1 MRFTCI
7 GTSITV
13 GVHGQVP
20 RATLDG
26 DLAFDAGA
34 DVTNTIARG
43 VDKLRGSKATR
54 ASERSTRL
62 HLARVGPAGIDTAI
76 VVSVDW
82 A

>member
-7 GTSITV
+7 GTLITV

-20 RATLDG
+20 RATLDR
-26 DLAFDAGA
+26 DLAFDASA
-34 DVTNTIARG
+34 DVANAIAGG
-43 VDKLRGSKATR
+43 VYELRGPNAAG
-54 ASERSTRL
+54 ASQRSTRL
-62 HLARVGPAGIDTAI
+62 HLARVGPAGIDTTI